1 MHLITFIF
9 LMIQPIM
16 YIFMIKFFFF
26 KFLNASMGMHRLQLV
41 EHNRSYPLGFVWL
54 LNSILKIS
62 YMATGFIKK
71 NVIS

>member
-16 YIFMIKFFFF
+16 YIFMIKFFL
-26 KFLNASMGMHRLQLV
+26 KFLNTSMYMHRLQLV